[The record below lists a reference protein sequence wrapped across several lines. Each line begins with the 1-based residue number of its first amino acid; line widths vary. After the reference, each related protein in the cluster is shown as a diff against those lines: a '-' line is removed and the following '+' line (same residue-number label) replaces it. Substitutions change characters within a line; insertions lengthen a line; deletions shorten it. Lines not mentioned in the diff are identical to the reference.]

1 LQEDQRRPQ
10 TSPVAEGAQDW
21 TRLGRVV
28 AVERARQRFTVEAL
42 ALHSGLG
49 MRTLQSIESGSR
61 TGYRHTTLSRLEA
74 ALGWQPGS
82 VAAVLA
88 GGDPTRDRDPQ
99 LERLAALWPSLTPR
113 QQRALVAFVEEILR
127 G

>member
-1 LQEDQRRPQ
+1 M
-10 TSPVAEGAQDW
+10 AEGAQDW

-28 AVERARQRFTVEAL
+28 AAERARQGLTIDGL
-42 ALHSGLG
+42 ARHTGLG
-49 MRTLQSIESGSR
+49 VRTLQSIESGSR
-61 TGYRHTTLSRLEA
+61 AGYRHTTLSRLED

-99 LERLAALWPSLTPR
+99 LERLAALWPALTPR